1 MDIIRRQV
9 RSEVK
14 HLFKEMAWEK
24 EGV

>member
-14 HLFKEMAWEK
+14 HIFKEVAWEK
-24 EGV
+24 EGI